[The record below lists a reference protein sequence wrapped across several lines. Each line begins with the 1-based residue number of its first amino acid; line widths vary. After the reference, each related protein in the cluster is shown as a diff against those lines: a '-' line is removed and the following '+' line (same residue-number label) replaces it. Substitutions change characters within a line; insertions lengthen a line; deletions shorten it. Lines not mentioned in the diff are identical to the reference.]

1 VDAFSPPGNV
11 DDLTAAGRK
20 RWSQHLDRLIEGH
33 KIGNTKVPNDS
44 PRPQF
49 FNPLRTPIGADADEA
64 VLQWIAF
71 PAKFANGPT
80 PDRWKLAEDRDEQDE
95 YCEWSADRDANGN
108 VTAAYFTTEV
118 PEYYFLLADDG
129 QDHDRLLSAYRASA
143 GPGVAVTDLITAS
156 GDYIDRNHWNKARA
170 IHLVQQFNTLG
181 AAVQLVAQSS
191 IVREGPDGLLSNA
204 SDLIACGVV
213 GGPGRNSDPL
223 IIKEVNELAR
233 LKASVSLADP
243 IGLYL
248 GGLNTAGWKTPDG
261 ADPQSFWKVTRGDAE
276 HAVRAVYAVPASRN
290 YTVSDIAIDGVRIG
304 SPSQIAER
312 VSVKVVAVAH
322 RFGKST
328 VPARQCDAVPSGPGL
343 AGATPRSVEEL
354 IAAAQNSR

>member
-1 VDAFSPPGNV
+1 M
-11 DDLTAAGRK
+11 
-20 RWSQHLDRLIEGH
+20 HLDTLIEGH
-33 KIGNTKVPNDS
+33 RIGNTKIPNDS

-49 FNPLRTPIGADADEA
+49 FNPLRTPLEDDADEL

-80 PDRWKLAEDRDEQDE
+80 PDRWKIAEERDEQDE

-118 PEYYFLLADDG
+118 PDYFFLLADDG
-129 QDHDRLLSAYRASA
+129 KDHDRLVAAYQASA
-143 GPGVAVTDLITAS
+143 GSEVVVTDLISAS
-156 GDYIDRNHWNKARA
+156 GDYITRNRWNTARA

-181 AAVQLVAQSS
+181 AAVKLVAQSS
-191 IVREGPDGLLSNA
+191 IVRDGKDGPLANA

-223 IIKEVNELAR
+223 IIKEVNERAR
-233 LKASVSLADP
+233 RKASVSFVDP

-248 GGLNTAGWKTPDG
+248 GGLNTAGWKAPDG
-261 ADPQSFWKVTRGDAE
+261 ADPQSFWKVTRGDAN
-276 HAVRAVYAVPASRN
+276 HAVRAVYAVPKSRN
-290 YTVSDIAIDGVRIG
+290 YTVGDITIDGEPIG

-312 VSVKVVAVAH
+312 VTVKVVAVAH
-322 RFGKST
+322 RFGKSS
-328 VPARQCDAVPSGPGL
+328 VPARRCDAVSSGPAL

-354 IAAAQNSR
+354 MAAAQNSR